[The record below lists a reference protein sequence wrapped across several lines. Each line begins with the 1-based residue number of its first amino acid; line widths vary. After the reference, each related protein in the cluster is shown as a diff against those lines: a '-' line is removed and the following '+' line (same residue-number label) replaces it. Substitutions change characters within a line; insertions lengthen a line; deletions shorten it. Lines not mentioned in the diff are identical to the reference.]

1 MNAEKALQNAILN
14 PDLLILSGSRLYGTN
29 RPESDEDFRGF
40 VIPPYEYL
48 LGMKHFNDQDV
59 EGADHKVYNLQR
71 FFDLIKTGDP
81 QCSEALFC
89 PENKI
94 VRITDIGRE
103 VIKNRHLFISN
114 KIYNRIMGYSY
125 SEWRKAMA
133 VKVEI
138 VGRTKTE
145 EDVILD
151 IRNNF
156 KPDKDGMDTIL
167 EILYQNREKKLIP
180 STRKLGEKRK
190 KDLAK
195 FGFCVS
201 SAAHS
206 LRLMGQLVELM
217 TTGTITFPRP
227 NSKELLGIRI
237 GDYNRDEVKVMYD
250 DLHAKAENARKKSV
264 LPDVPEYKKIDQLY
278 ERLVLN
284 KLNTD
289 DRFLTAKII
298 AIATVTNKE

>member
-1 MNAEKALQNAILN
+1 MNAEKALDHAILN
-14 PDLLILSGSRLYGTN
+14 PDWLIISGSRLYGTN

-48 LGMKHFNDQDV
+48 LGMKNFNDRDV

-71 FFDLIKTGDP
+71 FFDLITVGDP
-81 QCSEALFC
+81 QCSEGLFA

-94 VRITDIGRE
+94 VKITDVGRE

-133 VKVEI
+133 VKIEI
-138 VGRTKTE
+138 VDRTKTE
-145 EDVILD
+145 DDVILD
-151 IRNNF
+151 IRNHF

-167 EILYQNREKKLIP
+167 EILYQNREKKLVP

-190 KDLAK
+190 KDLKK

-206 LRLMGQLVELM
+206 LRLMGQLIELT

-227 NSKELLGIRI
+227 NAKELLGIRI
-237 GDYNRDEVKVMYD
+237 GDYNRDEVKEMYD
-250 DLHAKAENARKKSV
+250 ELHSEAEKARKKSI
-264 LPDVPEYKKIDQLY
+264 LPDAPDYKKIDELY
-278 ERLVLN
+278 EQLVIA
-284 KLNTD
+284 KLRCD
-289 DRFLTAKII
+289 VRFLNAQQIKI
-298 AIATVTNKE
+298 KESK